1 MITIY
6 TYILFCLKSFNL
18 NIGNWL
24 LPIEIKLKTATSQR
38 GEGFVDKL
46 DSMQEKLNLMPVESN
61 NVECNEIR
69 H

>member
-6 TYILFCLKSFNL
+6 TCLKSFNL

-46 DSMQEKLNLMPVESN
+46 DSMQEKLNLMPVECN
-61 NVECNEIR
+61 NGECYDM
-69 H
+69 

>member
-46 DSMQEKLNLMPVESN
+46 DSMQEKLNFMSVESL
-61 NVECNEIR
+61 IR
-69 H
+69 MQ